1 MLVAK
6 LKYED
11 SHKGG
16 EYLKGHVIERGAV
29 KANRL
34 MLVNS
39 WSTIKD
45 RGNEGECYAC
55 SSVVVEMTVPLLK
68 EITRQILQRQS
79 LYSNG
84 CVLCTP
90 LNRSNYNCG
99 GSGYVEGGRSADL
112 FSWSL
117 F

>member
-39 WSTIKD
+39 WSAIKD
-45 RGNEGECYAC
+45 GGERRRTLRLQQCRRRNDCTIIKGDNEAN
-55 SSVVVEMTVPLLK
+55 STAPK
-68 EITRQILQRQS
+68 
-79 LYSNG
+79 
-84 CVLCTP
+84 
-90 LNRSNYNCG
+90 
-99 GSGYVEGGRSADL
+99 
-112 FSWSL
+112 SL
-117 F
+117 FQWVRRRRPIC

>member
-1 MLVAK
+1 MVIAPVAAFK
-6 LKYED
+6 M
-11 SHKGG
+11 SFAIG
-16 EYLKGHVIERGAV
+16 
-29 KANRL
+29 
-34 MLVNS
+34 
-39 WSTIKD
+39 ST
-45 RGNEGECYAC
+45 NEGECYAC